1 MKLLPKQ
8 SKCPHCQTVYRYGD
22 LKKLMKDKKTTCYH
36 CKKKVKVSKKSFL
49 ILAAELIVVYA
60 AVNIFSMLL
69 IKSLSFP
76 MLFIINL
83 IPTAA
88 AALIMPLYLE
98 LTKPNE

>member
-1 MKLLPKQ
+1 M
-8 SKCPHCQTVYRYGD
+8 V
-22 LKKLMKDKKTTCYH
+22 
-36 CKKKVKVSKKSFL
+36 
-49 ILAAELIVVYA
+49 AELLIVYA

-88 AALIMPLYLE
+88 AAVILPLYID